1 MSPDELT
8 PSEVAGKRAI
18 RNTVLRSG
26 GDIVGKLA
34 SLVLFAVM
42 ARELSATDLG
52 VFVFGLAF
60 LQIATLPLDLGFD
73 PYMLRRIA
81 KERESI
87 HTLFF
92 DVISLKLVLTVPIL
106 AIAAGLLLVA
116 DYSELTR
123 QVVAILAIGFVF
135 ETLADTIHAV
145 FLAHERNGLIA
156 AVVVVQR
163 VAGAVAGL
171 AVLAAGH
178 GVVAVAVTYSGA
190 AAIGLVMAALL
201 LARRIGLPRRIV
213 STRGWPRLTAMS
225 LPFGLQDLFSVML
238 FRLDTVILSL
248 MATQAAVGRYGAAYR
263 LLEASLFITYALMGA
278 FVPMYTYLD
287 DKSEPTVGGAFE
299 RSVKLALVVL
309 VPIAAVF
316 GVLAEPICRLLFG
329 AGLEDAA
336 EPLRYLAPV
345 VALIGVVTL
354 ASALVVSRDNPM
366 IIVWTTA
373 AIVVVNVALN
383 IALIPGLDETGA
395 AIAMLASEVA
405 LLLIVGPLASRAV
418 GGVRWLRTITGPLV
432 AGAVMIPLLLVL
444 DAVPLLAVAVA
455 SVAYLLILAFVER
468 LVAPRDVELVT
479 RLARH
484 WLARA

>member
-8 PSEVAGKRAI
+8 PSEAAGKRAI
-18 RNTVLRSG
+18 GNTLLRSG

-60 LQIATLPLDLGFD
+60 LQIATLPIDLGFD

-92 DVISLKLVLTVPIL
+92 DVISLKLVLTGPIL
-106 AIAAGLLLVA
+106 VVAAGVLVVA
-116 DYSELTR
+116 DYGELTR

-145 FLAHERNGLIA
+145 FLAHERNGLVA
-156 AVVVVQR
+156 AVSVVQR
-163 VAGAVAGL
+163 VTGAAAGL
-171 AVLAAGH
+171 AVLTAGY
-178 GVVAVAVTYSGA
+178 GVVAVAATYSGA
-190 AAIGLVMAALL
+190 AAIGLVMAAVL

-213 STRGWPRLTAMS
+213 ATRGWPRLATMS

-238 FRLDTVILSL
+238 FRLDTVVLSL

-309 VPIAAVF
+309 VPIAVVF
-316 GVLAEPICRLLFG
+316 GVLAEPICRLVFG

-345 VALIGVVTL
+345 VAMIGVVTL
-354 ASALVVSRDNPM
+354 ASALIVSRENPM
-366 IIVWTTA
+366 IIVWSTA
-373 AIVVVNVALN
+373 AIVVLNIALN
-383 IALIPGLDETGA
+383 VALIPGLAETGA

-405 LLLIVGPLASRAV
+405 LLLVVGPLAARAV
-418 GGVRWLRTITGPLV
+418 GGVGWLRTITGPLI
-432 AGAVMIPLLLVL
+432 AGAVMITVLVPLYG
-444 DAVPLLAVAVA
+444 VPLLAVAVA
-455 SVAYLLILAFVER
+455 SVAYLTVLVLVER
-468 LVAPRDVELVT
+468 LVAPRDVELAA

-484 WLARA
+484 WLARV